1 MVMNVCLAIMYVMDG
16 PDVLMAVMNG
26 IVVCDENIFYYQ
38 TFSFDLN
45 RVFLTKYIFDLFL

>member
-26 IVVCDENIFYYQ
+26 IEVCDENIFYYQ
-38 TFSFDLN
+38 TFSLDLN